1 MRVARLAA
9 RLAALTP
16 RTKRLLGTTVASY
29 LARLA
34 SAGVMLL
41 TIPMAR
47 RVLDAELFGLWMMLG
62 SLLAFFAFADFGLGN
77 GLMNRISVALHRGHH
92 AEVSRMMV
100 AGYFCTLVCG
110 LLLCGSWI
118 AWVVLN
124 TDPLRFAGRIAPA
137 HQTEAQWAFST
148 LVLLVALGLPIQI
161 TQKLQLAHQ
170 QGHWVGLAH
179 LASALGTLVLLP
191 LGLTLGWSLPVL
203 LLCTL
208 GLQVLVTGGFA
219 LVWLARYGQ
228 FGPLRHAR
236 LETSAITRLLRTGS
250 LFFVLQLSAAFAFQS
265 DAFVITQL
273 MGTAAYGDYAAI
285 QRLFLSMS
293 ALVGAALLGLWPA
306 FAEAL
311 ARGDVPWARKAFVR
325 SLALGF
331 VVMGTLCMAITL
343 STPWLSQHWLGMS
356 SPPPMML
363 PVLLSVWAV
372 LETLGQISGTLLN
385 GAGIVRAQVFIA
397 VLMSATA
404 FAGKWLLVA
413 EFGTWGAVLA
423 TIVAYSLITVPTV
436 LWLLRRMFSG
446 RAGIAPASALS

>member
-1 MRVARLAA
+1 MKVFQLVARLGAVS
-9 RLAALTP
+9 P
-16 RTKRLLGTTVASY
+16 RTRQLLGTTAASY
-29 LARLA
+29 LARVA

-77 GLMNRISVALHRGHH
+77 GLMNRISAALHRGHH
-92 AEVSRMMV
+92 AEVSRLMV

-118 AWVVLN
+118 AWVVSN
-124 TDPLRFAGRIAPA
+124 TEPIRFAGRVSQA
-137 HQTEAQWAFST
+137 HQTEALWAFNT
-148 LVLLVALGLPIQI
+148 LVLLVALGLPVQI

-179 LASALGTLVLLP
+179 LASALGTLLLLP
-191 LGLTLGWSLPVL
+191 LGLTLDWPLPVL

-208 GLQVLVTGGFA
+208 GLQVLVTGSCA
-219 LVWLARYGQ
+219 LVWLARRGH

-236 LETSAITRLLRTGS
+236 LETRSITQLLRTGF
-250 LFFVLQLSAAFAFQS
+250 LFFILQLSAAFAFQS

-273 MGTAAYGDYAAI
+273 LGTAAYGDYAAI
-285 QRLFLSMS
+285 QRLFLAFS
-293 ALVGAALLGLWPA
+293 ALIGAALLGMWPA

-311 ARGDVPWARKAFVR
+311 ARGDLPWARKAFMR
-325 SLALGF
+325 SLVLGF
-331 VVMGTLCMAITL
+331 VVMGTLCVAITL
-343 STPWLSQHWLGMS
+343 GMPWLSQHWLGMPS
-356 SPPPMML
+356 APSMVL

-385 GAGIVRAQVFIA
+385 GAGIVRAQVVIA

-413 EFGTWGAVLA
+413 EFGVWGAVLA

-436 LWLLRRMFSG
+436 IWLLRRTLRERGSP
-446 RAGIAPASALS
+446 APASALS